1 MAVWEEQIHNSQS
14 RSYVRVTWPSSLPS
28 QSSLLGRNE
37 SVTGI
42 SLMDFNIDGTLLASR
57 SDSTPST
64 LWIWSMTSQ
73 TPIAV
78 LIHHAAIRSIHW
90 HPTTA
95 DLLLIHCALENPVVH
110 LWKSTW
116 EMPVIREIYLD
127 TIGGRMDTSWLFSK
141 AHEQFAVMI
150 GNASNYTT
158 ARISAD
164 GELMPRSIM
173 QQPVDQGPDA
183 RFDGSLLDL
192 SPIKSPRNDASFEDY
207 ENSNVDTGNL
217 DDTFQYRHLAKTT
230 A

>member
-14 RSYVRVTWPSSLPS
+14 RSYVRVTGPSSLPS
-28 QSSLLGRNE
+28 QSSLLCRNE

-42 SLMDFNIDGTLLASR
+42 SLMDFNTDGTLLATR

-78 LIHHAAIRSIHW
+78 LIHHAAVRSAHW

-95 DLLLIHCALENPVVH
+95 DLLLIHCALDNPVVH

-141 AHEQFAVMI
+141 ADEQFVVMI

-164 GELMPRSIM
+164 GALLPRSIV
-173 QQPVDQGPDA
+173 QQAVDEGPDD
-183 RFDGSLLDL
+183 RFDGSLIDL
-192 SPIKSPRNDASFEDY
+192 SSIKSPRNDASFVDY
-207 ENSNVDTGNL
+207 ETSNFNTGNV